1 MPSITLYNVMPYIML
16 YNVMPYII
24 TYNVMLYII
33 RLCRIIIKIL
43 SLYKYATRSAVIMK
57 ILSLYKY
64 VTGSVLNIKML
75 SLYKYATGSVVIIKM
90 LSLYKYDTR
99 CVPSGTPSGSGHI
112 SPYIPPLL
120 IMRIHTHPTPPWSL
134 HTTTTPTFINYE

>member
-1 MPSITLYNVMPYIML
+1 MPYITLYNVMPYI
-16 YNVMPYII
+16 II
-24 TYNVMLYII
+24 YNVMLYII

-75 SLYKYATGSVVIIKM
+75 SLYKY
-90 LSLYKYDTR
+90 DTR
-99 CVPSGTPSGSGHI
+99 SVPSGTPSGSGHI

>member
-1 MPSITLYNVMPYIML
+1 MPSITLYNVMPYITL

-75 SLYKYATGSVVIIKM
+75 SLYKY
-90 LSLYKYDTR
+90 DTR
-99 CVPSGTPSGSGHI
+99 SVPSGTPSGSGHI

>member
-16 YNVMPYII
+16 YNVMPYNTLYVMPYII

-75 SLYKYATGSVVIIKM
+75 SLYKYAMTVFLVRYKRTNEPLQLQCSRMMGFTLIKGG
-90 LSLYKYDTR
+90 K
-99 CVPSGTPSGSGHI
+99 
-112 SPYIPPLL
+112 
-120 IMRIHTHPTPPWSL
+120 
-134 HTTTTPTFINYE
+134 TTERD